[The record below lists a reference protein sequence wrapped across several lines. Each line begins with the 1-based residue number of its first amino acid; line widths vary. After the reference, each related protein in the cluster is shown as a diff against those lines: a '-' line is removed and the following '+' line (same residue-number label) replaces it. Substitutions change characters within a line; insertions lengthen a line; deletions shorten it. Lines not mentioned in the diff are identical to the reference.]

1 MFCCALNI
9 VYYEIDLA
17 NVFLTDVLAVAGS
30 PTFLCVLGSR
40 MLFNLKEAAEKGSG
54 EETSYRED
62 VPISAMEF
70 S

>member
-1 MFCCALNI
+1 M
-9 VYYEIDLA
+9 
-17 NVFLTDVLAVAGS
+17 FLTDVLAVAGS

-62 VPISAMEF
+62 APISAMEF

>member
-9 VYYEIDLA
+9 VFYEIDLA

-62 VPISAMEF
+62 APISAMEF